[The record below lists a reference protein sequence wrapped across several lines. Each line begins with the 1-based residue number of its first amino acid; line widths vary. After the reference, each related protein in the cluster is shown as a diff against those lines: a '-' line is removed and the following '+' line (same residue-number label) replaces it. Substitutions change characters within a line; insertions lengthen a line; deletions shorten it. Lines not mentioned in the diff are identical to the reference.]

1 MRHRSGVVAAIGGA
15 VRVHGNFGVEAVVR
29 REGVEVV
36 HLGIETQSGEAQMAH
51 RLVGQ
56 GIAKRHVTDAEEVG
70 LLEEA
75 RRVVHH
81 VVRVRRTVGHGPR
94 PVVRWVFRRP
104 TRLKFVAEDGVS
116 VRRTALSAASGIGPF
131 PRGVDL
137 GAEGVLEVQPEVE
150 AFIGKVVD
158 EGARG
163 ALKTKCPKGNGG
175 KG

>member
-1 MRHRSGVVAAIGGA
+1 MRHGSGVVATIGGT
-15 VRVHGNFGVEAVVR
+15 VRVYGHFGVEAVVR

-36 HLGIETQSGEAQMAH
+36 HLGIETQSREAQMAH

-56 GIAKRHVTDAEEVG
+56 GIAKRHITDAEEVG

-94 PVVRWVFRRP
+94 PVGRWAFRRP
-104 TRLKFVAEDGVS
+104 SRLKFVAEDGVS
-116 VRRTALSAASGIGPF
+116 VRRTALSAASGVGPF

-137 GAEGVLEVQPEVE
+137 GAEGVL
-150 AFIGKVVD
+150 G
-158 EGARG
+158 
-163 ALKTKCPKGNGG
+163 LKGQICSCGVL
-175 KG
+175 